1 MEFSEYLLLLKK
13 HEEQKALEEYQKTRI
28 LPRPKTTKAHIAL
41 YIALF
46 LCAVS
51 GMCVGFYFVR
61 LPTPVQVV
69 LFLICI
75 LVFCELYFRFLGVKA
90 VECYQHYASEDRRR
104 RCLCI
109 PSCSEYAIL
118 CFKKYFFIKAIL
130 KIRKRLFKTC
140 RGDEYK
146 RDDP

>member
-1 MEFSEYLLLLKK
+1 MKFSEYLLLLKK

-28 LPRPKTTKAHIAL
+28 LPRPQTTKAHLAF
-41 YIALF
+41 YTVLF
-46 LCAVS
+46 LCALS
-51 GMCVGFYFVR
+51 GMCLGFSFMRLSMPVR
-61 LPTPVQVV
+61 VV

-75 LVFCELYFRFLGVKA
+75 FVFCEFCFRFLGVKA

-118 CFKKYFFIKAIL
+118 CFKKYFFIKAIF
-130 KIRKRLFKTC
+130 KIRKRLYKTC

>member
-1 MEFSEYLLLLKK
+1 MKFTEYLELLKK
-13 HEEQKALEEYQKTRI
+13 HEEQKALEEYQKTRV
-28 LPRPKTTKAHIAL
+28 LPRPLTTKAHLAF
-41 YIALF
+41 YTVLF
-46 LCAVS
+46 LCALS
-51 GMCVGFYFVR
+51 GMCLGFSFMRLSMPVR
-61 LPTPVQVV
+61 VV

-75 LVFCELYFRFLGVKA
+75 FVFCEFCFRFLGVKA

-118 CFKKYFFIKAIL
+118 CFKKYFFIKAIF
-130 KIRKRLFKTC
+130 KIRKRLYKTC